1 VAETETAGHGLKEEA
16 REPQADVDELEPI
29 ISIRGLTK
37 HFGSQMIFDDVT
49 CDIPK
54 GKVTLILG
62 PSGTGK
68 SVFLKH
74 IMGLLRPDKGEIW
87 IDGKNI
93 PQLSH
98 RDLYA
103 VRRKFGVLFQDG
115 ALFGS
120 MTIYDNVAF
129 PLREH
134 TKKPEREIRDIVNE
148 KLKLVGLE
156 GAENKLPGQIS
167 GGMRKRAGL
176 ARGLVLE
183 PEILMFDEP
192 DSGLDP
198 VRTAFLN
205 ELILDL
211 NRKLGTSIIVVT
223 HDIATAR
230 RVADYIG
237 MLYLR
242 HLVQFGP
249 AKDMFESD
257 IPAVKQFLAGLTD
270 GPIGMSEEADRGKPV
285 STSGMTA
292 EETEELERQAGAPP
306 EGEEEEEEKAGATA
320 QDGQGG
326 AAQDQGQATTEAR
339 EEALESA
346 KQRME
351 EAREE
356 REEEETPKE
365 ETPYEEE
372 HQRGE
377 SEPAEDESF
386 LASVVKRVRGLDQA
400 DQDDQGSPA
409 VGQAPPEETPAEE
422 EVKIVGRRARRHR
435 RSRRRDR
442 QATSAPEAA
451 PAPAPTE
458 EESSSGPEASEPA
471 ASEESGTDDS
481 WKGDVL

>member
-1 VAETETAGHGLKEEA
+1 VARTETGAQVKDQDRRG
-16 REPQADVDELEPI
+16 RQADENGELEPE

-37 HFGSQMIFDDVT
+37 TFGPQTVFEDVT

-74 IMGLLRPDKGEIW
+74 IMGLLKPDKGEIW

-93 PQLSH
+93 PDLRS
-98 RDLYA
+98 RDLYL

-156 GAENKLPGQIS
+156 GAETKLPGQIS

-230 RVADYIG
+230 RIADYIG

-242 HLVQFGP
+242 KLVQFGP

-257 IPAVKQFLAGLTD
+257 IPAVKQFLAGQTE
-270 GPIGMSEEADRGKPV
+270 GPIGMSEEADRSKPV

-306 EGEEEEEEKAGATA
+306 EGDEEDARAG
-320 QDGQGG
+320 GQE
-326 AAQDQGQATTEAR
+326 GQATTEAR

-346 KQRME
+346 KQRQEQARKE
-351 EAREE
+351 EPQDETEE
-356 REEEETPKE
+356 REAPPQTEDAEEGFLSGLLSRAKE
-365 ETPYEEE
+365 SDEADERFENYA
-372 HQRGE
+372 QAGQ
-377 SEPAEDESF
+377 SQPAE
-386 LASVVKRVRGLDQA
+386 
-400 DQDDQGSPA
+400 SPS
-409 VGQAPPEETPAEE
+409 EE
-422 EVKIVGRRARRHR
+422 EVKPVGRRSQRHR
-435 RSRRRDR
+435 RRKKGKGVVDDD
-442 QATSAPEAA
+442 QAQSSEGTQAQSADDGATVE
-451 PAPAPTE
+451 
-458 EESSSGPEASEPA
+458 GRSED
-471 ASEESGTDDS
+471 E

>member
-1 VAETETAGHGLKEEA
+1 VARTKTEGQELKEET
-16 REPQADVDELEPI
+16 RGPQGDGNGELEPE

-37 HFGSQMIFDDVT
+37 TFGPQTVFDDVT

-93 PQLSH
+93 PDLRS
-98 RDLYA
+98 RDLYL

-156 GAENKLPGQIS
+156 GAETKLPGQIS

-211 NRKLGTSIIVVT
+211 NRKLGTTIIVVT

-230 RVADYIG
+230 RIADYIG

-242 HLVQFGP
+242 KLVQFGP

-257 IPAVKQFLAGLTD
+257 IPAVKQFLAGQTE
-270 GPIGMSEEADRGKPV
+270 GPIGMSEEADRSKPV

-306 EGEEEEEEKAGATA
+306 EGEDKEEAFAAG
-320 QDGQGG
+320 GEGE
-326 AAQDQGQATTEAR
+326 ATTKAR

-346 KQRME
+346 KKRQEQTRQQEDEQEGADGEGE
-351 EAREE
+351 EPQT
-356 REEEETPKE
+356 EEEQTGFLTRVLGRTKE
-365 ETPYEEE
+365 SDQPDERIEDSGDGGQAQT
-372 HQRGE
+372 
-377 SEPAEDESF
+377 DES
-386 LASVVKRVRGLDQA
+386 
-400 DQDDQGSPA
+400 PA
-409 VGQAPPEETPAEE
+409 QE
-422 EVKIVGRRARRHR
+422 EVKTVSRRSQRHR
-435 RSRRRDR
+435 RRKKGKAAAVGPQDESSEAP
-442 QATSAPEAA
+442 QAETAEKGDGTFEPESYE
-451 PAPAPTE
+451 PKSE
-458 EESSSGPEASEPA
+458 EE
-471 ASEESGTDDS
+471 

>member
-1 VAETETAGHGLKEEA
+1 MADTDTAGTELKEEA
-16 REPQADVDELEPI
+16 RDQQAGNGEIETE

-37 HFGSQMIFDDVT
+37 TFGPQTVFDDVT

-74 IMGLLRPDKGEIW
+74 IMGLLKPDKGEIW

-93 PQLSH
+93 PDLRH

-134 TKKPEREIRDIVNE
+134 TKKSEREIRDIVSE

-156 GAENKLPGQIS
+156 GAETKLPGQIS

-211 NRKLGTSIIVVT
+211 NRKLGTTIIVVT

-230 RVADYIG
+230 RIADYIG

-242 HLVQFGP
+242 KLVQFGP

-257 IPAVKQFLAGLTD
+257 IPAVKQFLAGQTE
-270 GPIGMSEEADRGKPV
+270 GPIGMSEEADRSKPV

-306 EGEEEEEEKAGATA
+306 EGEDEQEAFAGGGEGEE
-320 QDGQGG
+320 
-326 AAQDQGQATTEAR
+326 TTKAR

-346 KQRME
+346 KKRQEQARKE
-351 EAREE
+351 EP
-356 REEEETPKE
+356 EEEPEFEGDEQQGPE
-365 ETPYEEE
+365 
-372 HQRGE
+372 
-377 SEPAEDESF
+377 AEDDQKGFLTGLLTRGKESDEADERF
-386 LASVVKRVRGLDQA
+386 ENQA
-400 DQDDQGSPA
+400 QA
-409 VGQAPPEETPAEE
+409 GQSQPEESPAEE
-422 EVKIVGRRARRHR
+422 EVKIVGRRTE
-435 RSRRRDR
+435 RRRR
-442 QATSAPEAA
+442 RKKGKAPEDDGE
-451 PAPAPTE
+451 TQSS
-458 EESSSGPEASEPA
+458 ESPQGQSGDGDEDTATLEGRSED
-471 ASEESGTDDS
+471 E